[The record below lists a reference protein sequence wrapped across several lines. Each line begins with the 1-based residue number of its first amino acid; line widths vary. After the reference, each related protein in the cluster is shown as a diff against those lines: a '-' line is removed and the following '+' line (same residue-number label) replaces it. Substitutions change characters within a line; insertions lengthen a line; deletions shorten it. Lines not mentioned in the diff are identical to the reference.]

1 MPKCEWWYYQQ
12 EGLRETKV
20 IQEVSLKDWDQGQAA
35 DTEWDL
41 TKSWETTTISVKDL
55 LGRKGP
61 VTVGMLGAQSVN
73 KAQRYFPMEL
83 GPTWILPWAF

>member
-1 MPKCEWWYYQQ
+1 MSTMPKCEWWYYEQ

-41 TKSWETTTISVKDL
+41 TKS
-55 LGRKGP
+55 
-61 VTVGMLGAQSVN
+61 
-73 KAQRYFPMEL
+73 
-83 GPTWILPWAF
+83 